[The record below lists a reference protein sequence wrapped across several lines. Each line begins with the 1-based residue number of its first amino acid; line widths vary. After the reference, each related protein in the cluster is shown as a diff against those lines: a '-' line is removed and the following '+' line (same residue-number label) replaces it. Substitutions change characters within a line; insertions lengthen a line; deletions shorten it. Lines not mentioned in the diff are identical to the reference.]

1 MSARPHNAAALPADC
16 DLPVSRETRARLEA
30 FVALLRRW
38 NATINLVARDDEEHI
53 WTRHVCDCLQLLPL
67 IPPGTAEAIDIGSGA
82 GFPGLV
88 LAIAGGC
95 RFHLIEADQRKGA
108 FLRDAQRATGAP
120 VTVHCTRAE
129 RAELAPAALV
139 TARAVA
145 PLERLLALAHPL
157 LAPGG
162 VCLFHKGRQV
172 ASELTDA
179 ATKWHM
185 RVERIP
191 SRIEKDAA
199 ILRISHVTRVHNDAR
214 S

>member
-1 MSARPHNAAALPADC
+1 
-16 DLPVSRETRARLEA
+16 LPVSRETQTRLEA

-38 NATINLVARDDEEHI
+38 NSTINLVAREDEDHI
-53 WTRHVCDCLQLLPL
+53 WPRHVCDCLQLLPL
-67 IPPGTAEAIDIGSGA
+67 IPPGTGDAIDIGSGA

-88 LAIAGGC
+88 LAIAAGR
-95 RFHLIEADQRKGA
+95 RFHLIEADQRKVA

-120 VTVHCTRAE
+120 VTIHWTRAE
-129 RAELAPAALV
+129 RAGLAPAALV

-157 LAPGG
+157 LAPEG
-162 VCLFHKGRQV
+162 VCLFHKGRRVQ
-172 ASELTDA
+172 SELTDA
-179 ATKWHM
+179 GAKWHM

-191 SRIEKDAA
+191 SRTGEDAT
-199 ILRISHVTRVHNDAR
+199 ILRISHLTRVHNDAR